1 MPAEISR
8 RRALF
13 GAAAAAGGLAVAA
26 TGATPAGASPGQSGS
41 GPGYSGK
48 SSDVDVVVIG
58 AGMSGLAAARAL
70 LAAGKSVVV
79 LEARERVGGRVFS
92 ITTRGGRV
100 LDGGAEFVGPTQDRM
115 LELAREFNVKRLPT
129 FNHGQNVY
137 YRAGARSTFD
147 ADGPLGAIPLD
158 VGLPE
163 VALAQSTINGLAA
176 NFPAGRPWDFARA
189 REFDTQ
195 TFEQWILANT
205 LTDSARFLLGLAAS
219 ATLSVRPHEV
229 SMLYMLNYIAAAG
242 NAQNPGTVD
251 RLINVRDGAQAE
263 MFEGGAQQIPI
274 AMAKSLGDRIV
285 LGAPV
290 RTVTQTGGGVTVT
303 ADGHTVNARKAIV
316 AMSPSIL
323 PTISFSPALPPNKL
337 QLNQHYAMG
346 SIAKVMVVYPTPFW
360 REAGL
365 TGQATSDQGPV
376 DVTYD
381 NTPEDGSVGILMG
394 FISASDMRRL
404 DNASPEQLEAE
415 AIECFVRYF
424 GEAARHPIDF
434 GYMRWDGEEFSQGG
448 PVATT
453 RPGALTDLGRALR
466 DPCGAVHWAG
476 TETSDYWTGY
486 MDGAVRSGERAAQ
499 EIIDAL

>member
-1 MPAEISR
+1 MPVRISR
-8 RRALF
+8 RQALF
-13 GAAAAAGGLAVAA
+13 GAAAAAGGLAVASTSIA
-26 TGATPAGASPGQSGS
+26 PAGASPGQGS
-41 GPGYSGK
+41 

-58 AGMSGLAAARAL
+58 GGMSGLAAARAL
-70 LAAGKSVVV
+70 LAAGKSVLV

-100 LDGGAEFVGPTQDRM
+100 LDGGAEFIGPTQDRM
-115 LELAREFNVKRLPT
+115 IELANEFGVHRLPT
-129 FNHGQNVY
+129 YNKGQNVY
-137 YRAGARSTFD
+137 FRAGARSTFD

-176 NFPAGRPWDFARA
+176 NFPAGSPWDFSQA
-189 REFDTQ
+189 REFDEQ
-195 TFEQWILANT
+195 TFEQWIRANT
-205 LTDSARFLLGLAAS
+205 VTDSARFLLGLAAS

-251 RLINVRDGAQAE
+251 RLINVRNGAQEE
-263 MFEGGAQQIPI
+263 MFAGGAQQIPI
-274 AMAKSLGDRIV
+274 AMAKSLGDRVV

-290 RTVTQTGGGVTVT
+290 RSVEQTSGGVRVT
-303 ADGHTVNARKAIV
+303 ADGHTVTARKAIV
-316 AMSPSIL
+316 AMSPAIL
-323 PTISFSPALPPNKL
+323 PTISFSPTLPANKL
-337 QLNQHYAMG
+337 QLNQQYAMG
-346 SIAKVMVVYPTPFW
+346 SIAKVMLVYPTPFW

-365 TGQATSDQGPV
+365 TGQATSDQGPI

-404 DNASPEQLEAE
+404 DNASPEQLESE

-434 GYMRWDGEEFSQGG
+434 GYMRWDGEVYSQGG

-466 DPCGAVHWAG
+466 EPVGAVHWAG